1 MKCSDYIEWI
11 GQRLDGSLPRDRF
24 AELEEHLTVCSRCR
38 AEYTLQKKIMGALK
52 EGAPSGLPADF
63 TQRVMARALEISR
76 ARKRAERLEPLV
88 PALVFAAAAIV
99 LFIFRTEVAGVVGP
113 SMDVL
118 SEVLGGPLS
127 RLGSA
132 FAGVVPA
139 TTDMSGD
146 STSFVQRVSQP
157 VIILGTTAALVLAS
171 AVWAMRKA
179 AALIRG

>member
-38 AEYTLQKKIMGALK
+38 AEYTLQKKIVSALK
-52 EGAPSGLPADF
+52 EDPPSDLSADF
-63 TQRVMARALEISR
+63 TRRIMARTSEIAQ

-99 LFIFRTEVAGVVGP
+99 LFIFRAEVAGVVGP
-113 SMDVL
+113 GMDAL
-118 SEVLGGPLS
+118 AQVLGGPVS
-127 RLGSA
+127 RLGGV
-132 FAGVVPA
+132 FAALMPGGA
-139 TTDMSGD
+139 DMSAG

-157 VIILGTTAALVLAS
+157 VIIMGTTAALAVA
-171 AVWAMRKA
+171 ATVWAMKKA
-179 AALIRG
+179 AALLRG